1 MPSPPAPGARRRRAV
16 VASAV
21 LLGLLGVGGCSTDP
35 APAPATT
42 SAAATTPTPS
52 PSPGPSSAGLAGG
65 PVLAVKIDHTG
76 ASYPRVGLSKADVVY
91 VEPVEGGL
99 TRLLAIF
106 SSSMPAKVG
115 PVRSA
120 RESDV
125 DLLAN
130 YGRVAFAFS
139 GGSSYTLRRIVRGHQ
154 VNLSNDASTLGFER
168 DHSRPAPYNVIGTTR
183 TLLQRAG
190 GSVKPQD
197 PGFRYGTPATG
208 GTTGARLRTSWQ
220 AARVEFAYSAA
231 YHKYTVTSDGRI
243 EKDAL
248 YGNRNVLTSNVLV
261 QYVSMS
267 QSGNR
272 DVNGA
277 RTPLEKVIGS
287 GRATLLRNGRSFHGT
302 WSRRGATSPTRFTV
316 AGQTMT
322 FAPGQTWVL
331 LVPPTQ
337 AVRVS

>member
-1 MPSPPAPGARRRRAV
+1 MA
-16 VASAV
+16 ASAV
-21 LLGLLGVGGCSTDP
+21 VLGLLAVGGCSNQTP
-35 APAPATT
+35 KAPVASATT
-42 SAAATTPTPS
+42 TATPTPT
-52 PSPGPSSAGLAGG
+52 PTPTPTLAGLTGG
-65 PVLAVKIDHTG
+65 PVLAVKIDHTT
-76 ASYPRVGLSKADVVY
+76 ASYPRIGLSRADVVY

-139 GGSSYTLRRIVRGHQ
+139 GGSSYTLRRIVRGKQ
-154 VNLSNDASTLGFER
+154 VNLSNDASTRGFNR
-168 DHSRPAPYNVIGTTR
+168 DYSRPSPYNVIGTTA
-183 TLLQRAG
+183 TLLARAG
-190 GSVKPQD
+190 GSVKPKD
-197 PGFRYGTPATG
+197 PGFRYGDPPAG
-208 GTTGARLRTSWQ
+208 GSKGTRLKTSWRS
-220 AARVEFAYSAA
+220 ARMEFAYSAK
-231 YHKYTVTSDGRI
+231 YGKYTVTSDGRL

-248 YGNRNVLTSNVLV
+248 YGNKNVLTRNILV
-261 QYVSMS
+261 QYVTTT

-277 RTPLEKVIGS
+277 PTPLEKVIGK
-287 GRATLLRNGRSFHGT
+287 GKATLMRGGKTWRGT
-302 WSRRGATSPTRFTV
+302 WSRPSSTSPTTFTV
-316 AGQTMT
+316 GGQTMT

-331 LVPPTQ
+331 LVPTTQ
-337 AVRVS
+337 AVRIS